1 MFIAFKLKLPW
12 KGLGGLKSRTNKKKD
27 LLFVH
32 NKIIMV
38 SIGPVRPMSGSCLLC
53 PLCLY
58 ILWTAQK
65 WQWIPKEEF
74 LGLKLNPSRWWYNDK
89 SLELR
94 DLFFLWSQIQALW
107 LLIWR
112 PLEAYMVVNFRARGI
127 NRGARKLTRNP
138 R

>member
-89 SLELR
+89 SLKSR
-94 DLFFLWSQIQALW
+94 GLFSLWSQIQALW
-107 LLIWR
+107 LLIWW
-112 PLEAYMVVNFRARGI
+112 PLETYIVVNFRARGI

-138 R
+138 C

>member
-74 LGLKLNPSRWWYNDK
+74 LGLKLNPFRRWYNDK

-94 DLFFLWSQIQALW
+94 GLFSLWSQIQALW
-107 LLIWR
+107 LFIWW
-112 PLEAYMVVNFRARGI
+112 PLETYKVVNFRARRI

>member
-58 ILWTAQK
+58 ILWKAQK
-65 WQWIPKEEF
+65 WQW
-74 LGLKLNPSRWWYNDK
+74 
-89 SLELR
+89 
-94 DLFFLWSQIQALW
+94 
-107 LLIWR
+107 
-112 PLEAYMVVNFRARGI
+112 
-127 NRGARKLTRNP
+127 
-138 R
+138 

>member
-74 LGLKLNPSRWWYNDK
+74 LGLKLNP
-89 SLELR
+89 
-94 DLFFLWSQIQALW
+94 
-107 LLIWR
+107 
-112 PLEAYMVVNFRARGI
+112 
-127 NRGARKLTRNP
+127 
-138 R
+138 